1 MTQPT
6 MESRVDRLEAIAET
20 VLLAIQQQQQQAQ
33 ATQTEMRQS
42 IEDVVQMIA
51 TLAESADE
59 DRKLIVGMQASITG
73 IQTENRRILDHLLN
87 QQ

>member
-59 DRKLIVGMQASITG
+59 DRKLIIGMQTAITG